1 MAAVLVFG
9 GSGMLGHELWRT
21 CAERFDAYATVRS
34 DEPSGPVTEVLDP
47 ERIVLGVRAEEP
59 RTIARALDETR
70 PDAVVNCIGIV
81 KQLADAYD
89 PCRRSASTP
98 SSRTS
103 CAALPRAR
111 GAG

>member
-1 MAAVLVFG
+1 MAAVLVLG

-47 ERIVLGVRAEEP
+47 ERIVPGVRAEEP

-81 KQLADAYD
+81 KQASRI
-89 PCRRSASTP
+89 PSRRSASTR

-103 CAALPRAR
+103 WPPRAAS
-111 GAG
+111 GMSA